1 MSWRTMLEEKLEAA
15 GADAAMVE
23 YATSILEDPDDD
35 IDAKVEALTGFLA
48 DLEVEDPE
56 PPAKALVVAWA
67 DETAEEQS
75 KTDAAEAKQKEE
87 SLQRAEEE
95 RQRIL
100 KAGAADNR
108 GTQSVGVK
116 DAALRKALVA
126 QYDEASS
133 GEDDEG
139 LDGTPV
145 VVGVTRK
152 NRRARKQ
159 ATAQELALGHVNTN
173 KLAPQMAQQAAR
185 EAAREEAARKKVNDK
200 ATTQGDRDRKAQAK
214 EARRAKAA
222 KGERRR

>member
-1 MSWRTMLEEKLEAA
+1 MST
-15 GADAAMVE
+15 
-23 YATSILEDPDDD
+23 
-35 IDAKVEALTGFLA
+35 
-48 DLEVEDPE
+48 
-56 PPAKALVVAWA
+56 
-67 DETAEEQS
+67 Q
-75 KTDAAEAKQKEE
+75 TDAAEAKQKEE

-100 KAGAADNR
+100 KAGADEASDNR